1 MLTHQKK
8 FNGLITMLLMKI
20 KRFFLLDNGTV
31 HKFKALQ
38 D

>member
-1 MLTHQKK
+1 MLTPYRK
-8 FNGLITMLLMKI
+8 FNGLITISLMKI

>member
-1 MLTHQKK
+1 MLTQHEK
-8 FNGLITMLLMKI
+8 FNSLITMSLIKI

>member
-1 MLTHQKK
+1 MLTPRRK
-8 FNGLITMLLMKI
+8 FNHLITMPLIKI